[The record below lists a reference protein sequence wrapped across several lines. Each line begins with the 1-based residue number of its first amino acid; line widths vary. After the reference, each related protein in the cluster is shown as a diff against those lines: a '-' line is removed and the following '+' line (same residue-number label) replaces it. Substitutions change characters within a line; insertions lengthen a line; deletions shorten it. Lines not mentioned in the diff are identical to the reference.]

1 MTAER
6 PALFLTLSA
15 RLGRVGVLLAL
26 LCALAVAGALPAQA
40 TARGNQIDRYDVGVT
55 LAADGT
61 MAVVLDFDF
70 NFGDDPGHGPYL
82 TLPTAQGYNDEYD
95 RVFEFTDFTAT
106 SEDASA
112 APADLDLTEEN
123 GWLQVRIGDPDV
135 DDVSGVH
142 HYTVTYTVRGL
153 VNGADASS
161 VGDELYWNVIGDQW
175 EIPLSNITVT
185 VDGPAP
191 VAQVACF
198 AGPVGGTGTCDSST
212 ADGARAQFTQ
222 GTLRPSEALTIA
234 TSYPAGTFTDVEPI
248 LQEIWTPA
256 KAFALT
262 PWTGLAAAA
271 VLLGGL
277 GFVLARIR
285 QRGRDEQFLNQTP
298 GLAPT
303 DGQPGAVGP
312 RDRRTPIAVHF
323 TPPAGFHAGQ
333 LGTLIDERADPRD
346 VTASIVDLAVRGYLR
361 IEQTAEANFL
371 GRGADWRLVQ
381 LRPADAE
388 LAPYE
393 RTLHDGIFAG
403 RSDVSLSG
411 LKTTFAASMA
421 AVQSELYEDVTTRGW
436 FRGNPK
442 TVRLH
447 WLLAG
452 IALTTVGILL
462 TVLLAALTHWGLV
475 GLGVLVVGVAV
486 LLVARTAP
494 ARTAT
499 GTAVLA
505 QTLGFRQYLA
515 TAEAEQLRFEEGE
528 DLFSRYLPYA
538 IVFGLT
544 ERWAAVFAR
553 LAAQGRPVA
562 EPTWYVG
569 PGYHV
574 GAFWL
579 ATNSFGHAMESFS
592 AIATQSISAPTP
604 GSSGSSGFSGGFSG
618 GGVGGGGGGG
628 W

>member
-1 MTAER
+1 MA
-6 PALFLTLSA
+6 
-15 RLGRVGVLLAL
+15 
-26 LCALAVAGALPAQA
+26 CALAVAWALPAHGA
-40 TARGNQIDRYDVGVT
+40 TSGNRIDRYDVGVT
-55 LAADGT
+55 LAADGA

-82 TLPTAQGYNDEYD
+82 TIPTSQGYDDEYD
-95 RVFEFTDFTAT
+95 RVFEFSDVTAT
-106 SEDASA
+106 SDDPSA

-123 GWLQVRIGDPDV
+123 GWLQVRVGDPDV

-142 HYTVTYTVRGL
+142 RYTVTYTVRGI
-153 VNGADASS
+153 VNGADATNA
-161 VGDELYWNVIGDQW
+161 GDELYWNVIGDQW
-175 EIPLSNITVT
+175 EIPLSDITVT

-198 AGPVGGTGTCDSST
+198 AGPVGGTGTCDGAA

-222 GTLRPSEALTIA
+222 ATLPPQEALTVA
-234 TSYPAGTFTDVEPI
+234 TSYPAGTFTEVAPI
-248 LQEIWTPA
+248 LREIWTPA

-262 PWTGLAAAA
+262 PWTGLAAGV
-271 VLLGGL
+271 VLVGGL
-277 GFVLARIR
+277 GLVLGRMR
-285 QRGRDEQFLNQTP
+285 QRGRDEQFLHQVP
-298 GLAPT
+298 GLAPVG
-303 DGQPGAVGP
+303 GQLGATGS

-381 LRPADAE
+381 LRAADAE

-393 RTLHDGIFAG
+393 RTLHEGIFAG
-403 RSDVSLSG
+403 RSDVSLSD
-411 LKTTFAASMA
+411 LKTTFAACMG
-421 AVQSELYEDVTTRGW
+421 AVQGALYEDVTTRGW

-442 TVRLH
+442 TVRTR
-447 WLLAG
+447 WIVAG
-452 IALTTVGILL
+452 IVLVLRGIGL
-462 TVLLAALTHWGLV
+462 TVLLAGLTHWGLV
-475 GLGVLVVGVAV
+475 GLMVLIVGVV
-486 LLVARTAP
+486 LLAVARTAP

-544 ERWAAVFAR
+544 ERWAGVFAR
-553 LAAQGRPVA
+553 LAAQGRPA
-562 EPTWYVG
+562 PEPTWYVG

-579 ATNSFGHAMESFS
+579 ATNSFGQAMESFS

-604 GSSGSSGFSGGFSG
+604 GSSGSSGVSGGFSG